1 LRSTLAIKKKSET
14 ASSSSFLTYLLI
26 GFTIYRCPTAIA
38 MSRGGMARA
47 KPNVAQLGA
56 PNIGAR
62 YPDCSHVV
70 QLQHVASG
78 ATMKRQKYCLC
89 VCAQHQYNR
98 VCNRSVIC
106 ATTKAHRKLQWDL
119 QSDRPG
125 RACYLRDIETCA
137 TSPTCTTSPAA
148 IGVVIAS

>member
-1 LRSTLAIKKKSET
+1 MRSTLAIKKKSET
-14 ASSSSFLTYLLI
+14 ASSSSFLTHLLI

-38 MSRGGMARA
+38 MSWGGMARA

-62 YPDCSHVV
+62 YPDCSQVV
-70 QLQHVASG
+70 QLQYVASG

-106 ATTKAHRKLQWDL
+106 ATTEAHQKLQWDL
-119 QSDRPG
+119 QRDR
-125 RACYLRDIETCA
+125 RERHATCG
-137 TSPTCTTSPAA
+137 TSKHVLHLPRVPPALLPL
-148 IGVVIAS
+148 GS